1 MSLFKKCDLSVYECK
16 YLCLYTVEIIIRQLC
31 CVYLLLGRSIEQF
44 GYNLLHLYFKIMYVM
59 A

>member
-1 MSLFKKCDLSVYECK
+1 MYECK